1 MLYRKSSLT
10 PALQNQV
17 NGHDFWILRKKGLGK
32 KIPGTWMGLKH
43 LVWLVES
50 VQIPKAMH
58 FLTEDGVKKTEES
71 DADQKSLHCPVNFQ
85 S

>member
-1 MLYRKSSLT
+1 
-10 PALQNQV
+10 
-17 NGHDFWILRKKGLGK
+17 
-32 KIPGTWMGLKH
+32 MGLKH

-71 DADQKSLHCPVNFQ
+71 DADQKSLHCPANFQ

>member
-1 MLYRKSSLT
+1 
-10 PALQNQV
+10 
-17 NGHDFWILRKKGLGK
+17 
-32 KIPGTWMGLKH
+32 MGLKH

-71 DADQKSLHCPVNFQ
+71 DADQKSLHCPANFQ
-85 S
+85 SWVSEGENLGKSKFKN